1 MAAAKIRRFEDRDM
15 TNDPTTFEICEDCG
29 DELMP
34 EDWEGF
40 PWLCSCW
47 LGDGEDDDDNS

>member
-1 MAAAKIRRFEDRDM
+1 M
-15 TNDPTTFEICEDCG
+15 TNEPTKFEVCEDCG

-47 LGDGEDDDDNS
+47 LGEDDEEENNARQ